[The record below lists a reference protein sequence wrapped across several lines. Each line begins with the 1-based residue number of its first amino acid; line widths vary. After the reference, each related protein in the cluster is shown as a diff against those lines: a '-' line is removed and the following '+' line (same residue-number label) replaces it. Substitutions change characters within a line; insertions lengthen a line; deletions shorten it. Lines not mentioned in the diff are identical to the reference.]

1 MAEICPRCGLPKDL
15 CVCDVLDKETEA
27 KIKIS
32 TKKAKFNKFVT
43 IVEGISADDIERTM
57 KSLKRIL
64 ACGGTY
70 KDGYIELQGEHKLN
84 TKNALISIGYK
95 DTNIEIV

>member
-15 CVCDVLDKETEA
+15 CVCDVLDKETES
-27 KIKIS
+27 KIKIF
-32 TKKAKFNKFVT
+32 TKKAKFNKYVT
-43 IVEGISADDIERTM
+43 VVEGISNDDMERTA

-70 KDGYIELQGEHKLN
+70 KNGEIELQGEHKLD
-84 TKNALISIGYK
+84 TKKALISIGYK
-95 DTNIEIV
+95 DSNIELA

>member
-1 MAEICPRCGLPKDL
+1 MAEICPKCGLPKDL
-15 CVCDVLDKETEA
+15 CVCDVLDKETET
-27 KIKIS
+27 KIKIY

-43 IVEGISADDIERTM
+43 VVEGISSDDIERTA

-70 KDGYIELQGEHKLN
+70 KDNTIELQGEHKLD
-84 TKNALISIGYK
+84 TKKALISIGYK
-95 DTNIEIV
+95 DSNIDVA

>member
-15 CVCDVLDKETEA
+15 CVCDVLDKETET
-27 KIKIS
+27 KIKIFA
-32 TKKAKFNKFVT
+32 KKAKFNKLVT
-43 IVEGISADDIERTM
+43 IVEGIPAEDIERTT

-64 ACGGTY
+64 ACGGTS

-84 TKNALISIGYK
+84 TKNALVSIGYK
-95 DTNIEIV
+95 DANIELA